1 MIHLPFS
8 HSHYSTTSLQCLG
21 GIYDSFKEKKDTI
34 GDGKKWMM
42 FWELFFLWPCICG
55 SEYAE
60 TYMNNGRLDDIFKG
74 TAAKSFRDF
83 VKHMGHT
90 ESTYPYH
97 DTGNVVL
104 KFWKGPNFKNREGGN
119 NLPKN
124 THPWDKKNKK
134 TKKIEDNQEKIL
146 LGKTEEVGAE
156 VDKNEEDMKK
166 ANDGNDADVEEGMET
181 EGNVA
186 VGVGVNNDVEENNAT
201 GILVDENVEENNASG
216 GLVGKNN
223 DEKISEGEA
232 NNSC

>member
-1 MIHLPFS
+1 M
-8 HSHYSTTSLQCLG
+8 QCLG
-21 GIYDSFKEKKDTI
+21 GIYDSFKEKKNTI
-34 GDGKKWMM
+34 GDGKRWMM

-55 SEYAE
+55 SEYTE
-60 TYMNNGRLDDIFKG
+60 TYMNNGYFDDIFKG
-74 TAAKSFRDF
+74 TAAQSFRDF

-97 DTGNVVL
+97 DTGNAVL

-124 THPWDKKNKK
+124 TLPWDKKNKK
-134 TKKIEDNQEKIL
+134 TKKIEGNNTKII
-146 LGKTEEVGAE
+146 LGKTEEVGTE

-166 ANDGNDADVEEGMET
+166 GNDGNDADVEEEMES

-186 VGVGVNNDVEENNAT
+186 VGVVGGNNDVEENNVT
-201 GILVDENVEENNASG
+201 GVLVVENVEENNATSV
-216 GLVGKNN
+216 LVVEKNE
-223 DEKISEGEA
+223 EKLSEGVA

>member
-1 MIHLPFS
+1 M
-8 HSHYSTTSLQCLG
+8 QCLG

-60 TYMNNGRLDDIFKG
+60 TYMNNGYFDDIFKG
-74 TAAKSFRDF
+74 TAAQSFRDF

-124 THPWDKKNKK
+124 SLPWDKKNKK
-134 TKKIEDNQEKIL
+134 TKKIE
-146 LGKTEEVGAE
+146 
-156 VDKNEEDMKK
+156 
-166 ANDGNDADVEEGMET
+166 GN
-181 EGNVA
+181 N
-186 VGVGVNNDVEENNAT
+186 
-201 GILVDENVEENNASG
+201 
-216 GLVGKNN
+216 
-223 DEKISEGEA
+223 
-232 NNSC
+232 